1 MRNINRHHK
10 IFIKDDSLVW
20 WAFLWCWAGLPP
32 AVLDPSVLDE
42 RVGINLIVTHLDL
55 ACAQTTPRLPK
66 KPWSR
71 AHDRRSCYGRVM
83 ASQCNKNNKRNTFA
97 T

>member
-1 MRNINRHHK
+1 M
-10 IFIKDDSLVW
+10 W

-55 ACAQTTPRLPK
+55 ACAQTTPRLLDFDRMPMGG
-66 KPWSR
+66 R
-71 AHDRRSCYGRVM
+71 A
-83 ASQCNKNNKRNTFA
+83 A
-97 T
+97 TGKL